1 MTGKI
6 QSSKGKV
13 EVAVGSLTGNKD
25 LESKGKVDRKTGEV
39 EEQIEDDTK
48 KVEQKV
54 IEVIDKAKGTRRHQ

>member
-6 QSSKGKV
+6 QNSKGKV
-13 EVAVGSLTGNKD
+13 EVAVGSLTGDKD

-39 EEQIEDDTK
+39 EEKIEDGLK

-54 IEVIDKAKGTRRHQ
+54 AKVIDKAKGAKRQK